1 MTAFDLRL
9 PAALDS
15 VTALQDA
22 LEAWA
27 EEADI
32 PNAAAMRL
40 ALVAE
45 ELAANVAHHAA
56 GASFFRLEA
65 TPRPGG
71 LDIAFTDDGP
81 AYDPLAR
88 AAPDTAAPMEARDVG
103 GLGIHLVKEMTVGAR
118 HSREGGINR
127 LTCTLPLP
135 A

>member
-1 MTAFDLRL
+1 MRAFALEL
-9 PAALDS
+9 PATLDS

-40 ALVAE
+40 ALIAE
-45 ELAANVAHHAA
+45 ELAANVAMHAA
-56 GASFFRLEA
+56 GASFVRLEVW
-65 TPRPGG
+65 PRGG
-71 LDIAFTDDGP
+71 ALDIAFTDDGP

-88 AAPDTAAPMEARDVG
+88 ERPDTTAGLDSRDPG
-103 GLGIHLVKEMTVGAR
+103 GLGIHLVREMTVGAR
-118 HSREGGINR
+118 HARDGALNR

-135 A
+135 G

>member
-1 MTAFDLRL
+1 MTGFDLRL
-9 PAALDS
+9 PATLDS

-56 GASFFRLEA
+56 GATFFRLEA
-65 TPRPGG
+65 MPRAGG

-81 AYDPLAR
+81 SYDPLAR
-88 AAPDTAAPMEARDVG
+88 AAPDTAAPMEERDPG

-118 HSREGGINR
+118 HSREGGVNR
-127 LTCTLPLP
+127 LTCTLPV
-135 A
+135 AG

>member
-1 MTAFDLRL
+1 MTAFALQL
-9 PAALDS
+9 PATLAS

-27 EEADI
+27 EDADI

-45 ELAANVAHHAA
+45 ELAANVASHAA

-71 LDIAFTDDGP
+71 LDVAFTDDGP
-81 AYDPLAR
+81 AYDPLAS
-88 AAPDTAAPMEARDVG
+88 AAPDTAAPLEERDPG
-103 GLGIHLVKEMTVGAR
+103 GLGVHLVKQMTVGAR
-118 HSREGGINR
+118 HSREAGLNR

-135 A
+135 G

>member
-1 MTAFDLRL
+1 MTAFDLQL
-9 PAALDS
+9 PATLDS

-32 PNAAAMRL
+32 PMPVAMRL
-40 ALVAE
+40 ALIAE
-45 ELAANVAHHAA
+45 EMAANVAHHAQ
-56 GASFFRLEA
+56 GASFFRCEVA
-65 TPRPGG
+65 PGSRG

-88 AAPDTAAPMEARDVG
+88 GAPDTAAALEERDPG

-118 HSREGGINR
+118 HSRADGINR
-127 LTCTLPLP
+127 LTCTLPL
-135 A
+135 AG

>member
-1 MTAFDLRL
+1 MSAFALEL
-9 PAALDS
+9 PATLDS

-22 LEAWA
+22 LESWA

-45 ELAANVAHHAA
+45 ELAANVANHAT
-56 GASFFRLEA
+56 GARFFRLEA
-65 TPRPGG
+65 WPRPGG

-88 AAPDTAAPMEARDVG
+88 AAPDTAATLDERDPG

-135 A
+135 G